1 MLHLVESN
9 PQIGSHLIFFI
20 FPVNRSTNRLFPASI
35 SLLEEGE
42 EDEKRDEE
50 EDDENGEAGGRV
62 LDF

>member
-20 FPVNRSTNRLFPASI
+20 FPVNRSTNRLFPTSI
-35 SLLEEGE
+35 SLLEEGK

-50 EDDENGEAGGRV
+50 DDEDGEAGGKV

>member
-35 SLLEEGE
+35 SLLEEGK

-50 EDDENGEAGGRV
+50 DDEDGEAGGKV

>member
-20 FPVNRSTNRLFPASI
+20 FPVNKSTNQLFPASI

-50 EDDENGEAGGRV
+50 EDEDGEAGGRV

>member
-20 FPVNRSTNRLFPASI
+20 FPVNKSTNRLFPASI

-50 EDDENGEAGGRV
+50 DDEDGEAGGRV